1 MWKYRMRN
9 NRFFALSRVFPVL
22 ALLLLAA
29 CASEPPAK
37 QGVVRKDEVL
47 TPPVPVTALS
57 YYPVLHRMTAA
68 EIGRERMV
76 LAALPANPN
85 NQVRMAM
92 VLGHPRGPQELPKAI
107 ALLDGVLKSTDP
119 SAVALQPLARLMID
133 NYIERQRQDVWSDKQ
148 GQQLKESQRKVIEL
162 QEKIDSLAD
171 IERTLPQRPRAQRPA
186 VSGVA
191 R

>member
-9 NRFFALSRVFPVL
+9 NRFFALPRVFPVL

-37 QGVVRKDEVL
+37 PSVVRKDEVL
-47 TPPVPVTALS
+47 APPVPVSALS

-171 IERTLPQRPRAQRPA
+171 IERTLPQRPRAPRPA
-186 VSGVA
+186 VSGGA

>member
-1 MWKYRMRN
+1 
-9 NRFFALSRVFPVL
+9 
-22 ALLLLAA
+22 
-29 CASEPPAK
+29 
-37 QGVVRKDEVL
+37 
-47 TPPVPVTALS
+47 
-57 YYPVLHRMTAA
+57 
-68 EIGRERMV
+68 
-76 LAALPANPN
+76 
-85 NQVRMAM
+85 M

-171 IERTLPQRPRAQRPA
+171 IERTLPQRPRAPRPA
-186 VSGVA
+186 VSGGA